1 MLGTTTPT
9 TTSLCFKQEPRW
21 VTWPGHASG
30 HASLETCVCDELDRG
45 GLRPG
50 FLPEQALVCG
60 GDWGFPA
67 GGREGLAR
75 SIVSRVAFSGFFW
88 AVAGVLLKVETE
100 NRASPTAIL
109 FAFT

>member
-50 FLPEQALVCG
+50 DLPEQALVCG

-67 GGREGLAR
+67 GGTEGLAW
-75 SIVSRVAFSGFFW
+75 SLVSVG
-88 AVAGVLLKVETE
+88 LKVETE